1 MLPRSRGLLFAIH
14 LTVHPL
20 CRVLR
25 TPEDS
30 RRLASQLRSMPEA
43 IAAYK
48 GILPARAT
56 LIRQLEQR

>member
-1 MLPRSRGLLFAIH
+1 
-14 LTVHPL
+14 
-20 CRVLR
+20 
-25 TPEDS
+25 
-30 RRLASQLRSMPEA
+30 MPEA